1 MTTHQKAH
9 WAATP
14 QRAGDVPQGI
24 VPDARST
31 SAATGNSRGFVS
43 GHRTP
48 AAADDALGVLRYVSQ
63 LFLSS
68 EFIVDGANAF
78 RTPGERVQQAAKL
91 GMPNPEL
98 AVKAN
103 GVAMV
108 IGGTALA
115 LNVAPR
121 VAATLLA
128 CCLIPTT
135 LAGHPFWKESSE
147 AGRTRQRTQFLKNL
161 SMLGGLL
168 FVASRQRPRSAS
180 KLP

>member
-1 MTTHQKAH
+1 MTTHSKAH

-14 QRAGDVPQGI
+14 YQAWDVSQET
-24 VPDARST
+24 VRDARSM
-31 SAATGNSRGFVS
+31 SAATESTRGLLSRQS
-43 GHRTP
+43 TR
-48 AAADDALGVLRYVSQ
+48 AAADDAQCLLRYLSQ

-78 RTPGERVQQAAKL
+78 RTPGQRVEAAASLKV
-91 GMPNPEL
+91 PKPEL
-98 AVKAN
+98 AVRAN
-103 GVAMV
+103 GAAMV
-108 IGGTALA
+108 VGGVALA

-121 VAATLLA
+121 TAAALLA

-135 LAGHPFWKESSE
+135 LAGHPFWKESSV

-168 FVASRQRPRSAS
+168 FVASRPRP
-180 KLP
+180 K

>member
-1 MTTHQKAH
+1 M
-9 WAATP
+9 
-14 QRAGDVPQGI
+14 DV
-24 VPDARST
+24 
-31 SAATGNSRGFVS
+31 
-43 GHRTP
+43 
-48 AAADDALGVLRYVSQ
+48 LLRYLSQ

-78 RTPGERVQQAAKL
+78 RTPGERVQEAAAISV
-91 GMPNPEL
+91 PNPEF

-103 GVAMV
+103 GLAMV
-108 IGGTALA
+108 IGGSALA
-115 LNVAPR
+115 LDVAPR
-121 VAATLLA
+121 AAATLLA

-161 SMLGGLL
+161 STLGGLL
-168 FVASRQRPRSAS
+168 FIASGQRPMSTS